1 MAKLLTWA
9 LDRRKEVTTGL
20 VLSAVSE
27 PVSIEDSDLWIDTA
41 TMKLYARVG
50 GVSEEMGDLT

>member
-27 PVSIEDSDLWIDTA
+27 PATIEDSDLWIDTD